1 MNANSRED
9 EVSGP
14 ALQATPVL
22 GYLIEPML
30 NGPTSWWDG
39 HHATNPCAI
48 RLSRDPRVFLGYRAG
63 GTGDFFRIKGHDVW
77 RSHLGLAVL
86 NPTGDKVLHRLPLP
100 VLETELDFAL
110 PQTEAE
116 FAAFKQGPHAEA
128 IAVLHDFRLW
138 EDGDWFY
145 CIYHE
150 GAVDS
155 CFDCIVRMRTTDFLA
170 RIGRSIELSAW
181 PQPEIINEWRKL
193 WWAAGVWQP
202 AGHNGTNRIYAS
214 TFPKNDIVFIRLG
227 DGSLRMLHRP
237 LPDIAIIDTEGK
249 TCAPATADGLSRIG
263 IVQSSIRPGF
273 ADNSHIG
280 NNGLPTRAKIG
291 DVEVYIDVIHG
302 VQNFRISEQDQPGWD
317 LEYKAYFR
325 VLDYATGELLYY
337 SADPIFSDS
346 HPWRAYTHDGAWVS
360 KLSHLRSV
368 MFTGGQLPAEPDRN
382 GLDDTFHA
390 YVGLGDT
397 AVGLAKFTLRSLL
410 PPPVIAAIQARPRR
424 RGGAGGGERGAWSV
438 ERGAGGGERGGTPHS
453 ALRTPH
459 SVVEPLGAIAGW
471 DWTIRNS
478 PDDCEVQIARQLQ
491 ASGEASARPVGSRP
505 GYFDSDGLLIEPG
518 CVVRSPDLGWLVV
531 YKGLCWEEADGNR
544 RTQVGYGLL
553 LLDRENPERIL
564 YRSSEPLDGKLALEQ
579 GWTAGGTIALGQAFA
594 ARAES
599 LLPARVRKET
609 LYIYQHNPMPPHMVQ
624 WLATKAQAAAGR
636 GALTKAS
643 PA

>member
-1 MNANSRED
+1 MNAEAREV

-14 ALQATPVL
+14 AWQVTPVP

-30 NGPTSWWDG
+30 NGPTSWWEG

-63 GTGDFFRIKGHDVW
+63 GTGDFYRIKGHDVW

-86 NPTGDKVLHRLPLP
+86 NVTGDKVLHRLPLP
-100 VLETELDFAL
+100 VFETELDFAL

-116 FAAFKQGPHAEA
+116 FSAFKQGPHVDA

-138 EDGDWFY
+138 EDGDWLY

-155 CFDCIVRMRTTDFLA
+155 CFDCIVRMRIADFLA
-170 RIGRSIELSAW
+170 KITRSIELSAR

-237 LPDIAIIDTEGK
+237 LPDIAIIDTEGQ
-249 TCAPATADGLSRIG
+249 TYSPATADDISMMGV
-263 IVQSSIRPGF
+263 VQSSIRPGF

-302 VQNFRISEQDQPGWD
+302 VQNFRISEQNQPGWD

-337 SADPIFSDS
+337 GTDPIFSDA
-346 HPWRAYTHDGAWVS
+346 HPWRGYTHDGAWVS
-360 KLSHLRSV
+360 KLNHLRSV
-368 MFTGGQLPAEPDRN
+368 MFAGGQLPAVPDRN
-382 GLDDTFHA
+382 GLEDTFHA

-410 PPPVIAAIQARPRR
+410 PPPVIEAIQARPRR
-424 RGGAGGGERGAWSV
+424 RALQFCD
-438 ERGAGGGERGGTPHS
+438 GTRS
-453 ALRTPH
+453 
-459 SVVEPLGAIAGW
+459 VEPLGTIAGW
-471 DWTIRNS
+471 DWTIRSS
-478 PDDCEVQIARQLQ
+478 PDGREVQIVRQLQ

-531 YKGLCWEEADGNR
+531 YRGFRCEEADGNR

-553 LLDRENPERIL
+553 LLDRDNPERIL
-564 YRSSEPLDGKLALEQ
+564 YRSSVPLDGKLAFEQ
-579 GWTAGGTIALGQAFA
+579 GWTAGETIALGQAFA